1 MNNRQIKQV
10 RMFVRVRT
18 FFSINSILLMAFLPL
33 GLLITDFLLL
43 FKNLESEI
51 GIQDEDNKGVA
62 KGKNDLRALMIALT
76 VPLSR
81 KARVWAKAA
90 KNSKLATQFD
100 IHKTSFGIS
109 ELEDLTLGTN
119 IMGILNLN
127 ATELVAYNITAL
139 QLTELGTVV
148 AAFKK
153 ELETPELATTE
164 AKTSTENI
172 ATGITKIM
180 EQLVDIDDLLIPEFE
195 ITDAAIVASY
205 KENRIIGEAAVQHT
219 TLTTHTYADDAHTI
233 PLNGA
238 NMSIVELNRS
248 CTSDVDGMAE
258 IVQFKDGSY
267 NLRIVSAGKADMILP
282 FNIKRGKHVEMNIVM
297 VPNKIRGTI
306 LTASRKPAT
315 NCKVLIQGTT
325 IEVVPDDFGNF
336 ILLNIPDGNGVIEAT
351 NTDGLSVSLP
361 FVMVNGR
368 ELVINLVL
376 G

>member
-10 RMFVRVRT
+10 RMFVRVRL
-18 FFSINSILLMAFLPL
+18 FFTINSILLMAFLPL
-33 GLLITDFLLL
+33 GVLITDFLLML
-43 FKNLESEI
+43 KSLEGEI
-51 GIQDEDNKGVA
+51 GTQDLDNKGIA
-62 KGKNDLRALMIALT
+62 KGKDELRAMMVSVV

-81 KARVWAKAA
+81 KARVFAKAS
-90 KNSKLATQFD
+90 KNTKLATQFD
-100 IHKTSFGIS
+100 IHKTSFGVS

-139 QLTELGTVV
+139 QLTTLGTVV

-153 ELETPELATTE
+153 ELETPELASTE

-195 ITDAAIVASY
+195 ITEPAIVASY

-219 TLTTHTYADDAHTI
+219 TVTTHIYADDAHTI

-267 NLRIVSAGKADMILP
+267 TMKIESAGKADMILP
-282 FNIKRGKHVEMNIVM
+282 FNIKRGKHVEINIVM
-297 VPNKIRGTI
+297 VPNKIKGTI
-306 LTASRKPAT
+306 LTVGRKPAT

-351 NTDGLSVSLP
+351 NTDGLSVSQA